1 MQILAKL
8 MISIVFNSVPVEQVH
23 ANWGCNPVLTRVK
36 SVLQEMRNYG
46 VTDLFQPAD
55 LTELRNVPAVTRSL
69 AQLQK
74 LVGVAA
80 SAATLTLNCTFLF
93 QAAADTSNLFYQ
105 LNISN

>member
-1 MQILAKL
+1 

-55 LTELRNVPAVTRSL
+55 LIELRNVPAVTRSL

-74 LVGVAA
+74 LVGVAGIVRNFFINFK
-80 SAATLTLNCTFLF
+80 L
-93 QAAADTSNLFYQ
+93 Y
-105 LNISN
+105 ISFSGCRGYL

>member
-1 MQILAKL
+1 

-55 LTELRNVPAVTRSL
+55 LIELRNVPAVTRSL

-74 LVGVAA
+74 LVGVAT
-80 SAATLTLNCTFLF
+80 SAAAAGIARNFL
-93 QAAADTSNLFYQ
+93 
-105 LNISN
+105 